1 MTAMPQ
7 ARRRSA
13 LPAIAVTGVG
23 AIIGQGI
30 VKSLRADPRDTRVIG
45 IDLSDQSPAPR
56 WVDAFEK
63 KPAGVSEDDPAYLDF
78 WTRIVRAH
86 GIALILPGL
95 EIDVAFLDAHRA
107 HFADLGVRLALNT
120 PELIA
125 QTTDKWDFGGLLA
138 DIGYTGIP
146 SLLPPE
152 CWAQAL
158 EQLGPAPL
166 LMKPRRGNGSR
177 GIVTLHDETDYAY
190 WRAKTRAPCLLQ
202 RIVGTADSEYTVGV
216 FGLGDGRYL
225 GPLIFQ
231 RRLSAAGNTL
241 MARVVPAHP
250 VLEAAVATLCRHF
263 PPLGPTNLQF
273 RLEGGHAYLLEIN
286 PRFSSSNSLR
296 TAFGFNEA
304 AMAVDFYLEGTL
316 PQAPVLREG
325 IAWRYTEDFIH
336 HAGTDL

>member
-1 MTAMPQ
+1 MMVPPQ

-13 LPAIAVTGVG
+13 PPTIAVTGVG

-30 VKSLRADPRDTRVIG
+30 VKSLRADTRGARVIG
-45 IDLSDQSPAPR
+45 IDLSDQSPAPH

-63 KPAGVSEDDPAYLDF
+63 KPADLSEDDPAYLDF
-78 WTRIVRAH
+78 WARIVRKH
-86 GIALILPGL
+86 DIQLILPGL
-95 EIDVAFLDAHRA
+95 EIDVAFLDTHRTY
-107 HFADLGVRLALNT
+107 FADLDVRLALNT

-125 QTTDKWDFGGLLA
+125 QTADKWDFGGLLA
-138 DIGYTGIP
+138 EVGYTSIP

-152 CWAQAL
+152 SWMQAL
-158 EQLGPAPL
+158 NELGPAPL

-190 WRAKTRAPCLLQ
+190 WLAKARTPCLLQ

-241 MARVVPAHP
+241 MARVVPAHST
-250 VLEAAVATLCRHF
+250 LEAAVATLCRHF
-263 PPLGPTNLQF
+263 TPLGPTNLQF

-304 AMAVDFYLEGTL
+304 SMAVDFYLEGTP

-325 IAWRYTEDFIH
+325 IAWRYTEDFIN
-336 HAGTDL
+336 HAGTGL